1 MKLIDCEYTFDR
13 NKLIFYFTAEGR
25 IDFRELVKEVWA
37 VRAQSVICPSAL
49 PEANV
54 PELLEKIIKEKA
66 YKQDYDS
73 LTTQLLEENVPYDTV
88 IAALKRIADSSLFE
102 NNWKLRNQPQDF
114 PWSPV
119 ANPFIC
125 ITDTLLP
132 KNKKVRFLG
141 NSIFSL
147 YTKWERFHLQ
157 PAAKNA
163 SIAN

>member
-1 MKLIDCEYTFDR
+1 MPQDE
-13 NKLIFYFTAEGR
+13 N
-25 IDFRELVKEVWA
+25 FRELVKEV
-37 VRAQSVICPSAL
+37 RASSRTIGRLPSAL

-119 ANPFIC
+119 ADPFIC

-132 KNKKVRFLG
+132 KNKKSSVFG
-141 NSIFSL
+141 
-147 YTKWERFHLQ
+147 
-157 PAAKNA
+157 
-163 SIAN
+163 